1 MYIILGAR
9 YNKSDLETEKD
20 NFKTAKTFLLS
31 MLHRKKKLLFWKKT
45 SSKLKKT

>member
-9 YNKSDLETEKD
+9 YNKSDLETEKN

-31 MLHRKKKLLFWKKT
+31 MLHIKKKALI
-45 SSKLKKT
+45 LKKD

>member
-9 YNKSDLETEKD
+9 YNKSDLETDKD

-31 MLHRKKKLLFWKKT
+31 MLHRKKKALI
-45 SSKLKKT
+45 LKKG